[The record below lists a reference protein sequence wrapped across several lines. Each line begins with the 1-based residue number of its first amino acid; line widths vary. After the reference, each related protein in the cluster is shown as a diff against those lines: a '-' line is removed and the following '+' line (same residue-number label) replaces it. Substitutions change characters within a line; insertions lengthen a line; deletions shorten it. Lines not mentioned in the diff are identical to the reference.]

1 MAKKE
6 VEEGLSYKE
15 WAFQQKLKKVKD
27 EPLKKNEAKR
37 EYYAFKKTQAYKD
50 RIEAEAK
57 ENVSL
62 SDSKKATYVRKEKR
76 PVVVT
81 RNGEFDFLKYY
92 RLVIYWA
99 SKQYGITR
107 ADLELLFYFYNE
119 KPFTKDQ
126 FEDACYV
133 MMWDKNR
140 LDRFLEEGI
149 IEEYAVRGETGRINS
164 VPIYKLSLK
173 TRRRIASI
181 YDRLTLKYLIS
192 EENKNSKIFRLR
204 SGYSD
209 KQYAKAIAK
218 MNVKAR
224 ELRNGESEYYLDE
237 DLKYV

>member
-27 EPLKKNEAKR
+27 EPLNKIQARK
-37 EYYAFKKTQAYKD
+37 EYYSFKKTQAYRDK
-50 RIEAEAK
+50 IQAEAEEK
-57 ENVSL
+57 ITLRNNRKLNYE
-62 SDSKKATYVRKEKR
+62 TKEKR
-76 PVVVT
+76 PVVT
-81 RNGEFDFLKYY
+81 TCKGEFDFLKYY
-92 RLVIYWA
+92 RLVLYWA
-99 SKQYGITR
+99 SKQYGINR

-133 MMWDKNR
+133 MMWDKDR
-140 LDRFLEEGI
+140 LKKFLEDGT
-149 IEEYAVRGETGRINS
+149 IEEYAVKGETGRANS
-164 VPIYKLSLK
+164 VAIYKLSLK
-173 TRRRIASI
+173 TRRRITSI

-192 EENKNSKIFRLR
+192 EENKNSKIFRLN

-209 KQYAKAIAK
+209 KQYAKAIVK
-218 MNVKAR
+218 MNIKAR
-224 ELRNGESEYYLDE
+224 ELRNGESDYYLDE

>member
-15 WAFQQKLKKVKD
+15 WAFQEKLKKVKN

-37 EYYAFKKTQAYKD
+37 EYYTFKKTQAYKD

-62 SDSKKATYVRKEKR
+62 SDSRKTTYVRKEKR
-76 PVVVT
+76 PVIVT
-81 RNGEFDFLKYY
+81 CKGEFDFLKYY

-99 SKQYGITR
+99 SKQYEITR

-149 IEEYAVRGETGRINS
+149 LEEYAVRGETGRINS